1 MSSVDPTTS
10 TTGGSTRT
18 RTRPVVDAQIHIWH
32 NEDVEHPWQP
42 EWRTYAHRGGIS
54 PSVQELIAEMD
65 AAGVDRAILVP
76 PSFSGDDNTASFAA
90 AERYPDRFAV
100 MARPP
105 MPELDTDFHRWREQP
120 GTLGVRVT
128 FNREFSIKWLEDGTA
143 ERLWSALEDADLPV
157 MAFAPT
163 RVLNL
168 IPGLEKHPNLR
179 LIIDHAGLPTHKPP
193 ISVERLVDEAIGLAR
208 FSNVAVKAS
217 AFPCALDE
225 AYPFPTAQR
234 LTRRLVDAF
243 GPERVF
249 WGTDLTR
256 LPCSYSEGVRYL
268 SEAGGLTEEELDL
281 VMGQGLLNW
290 LGWPGER

>member
-1 MSSVDPTTS
+1 
-10 TTGGSTRT
+10 
-18 RTRPVVDAQIHIWH
+18 
-32 NEDVEHPWQP
+32 
-42 EWRTYAHRGGIS
+42 
-54 PSVQELIAEMD
+54 
-65 AAGVDRAILVP
+65 
-76 PSFSGDDNTASFAA
+76 
-90 AERYPDRFAV
+90 
-100 MARPP
+100 
-105 MPELDTDFHRWREQP
+105 
-120 GTLGVRVT
+120 
-128 FNREFSIKWLEDGTA
+128 
-143 ERLWSALEDADLPV
+143 
-157 MAFAPT
+157 
-163 RVLNL
+163 
-168 IPGLEKHPNLR
+168 
-179 LIIDHAGLPTHKPP
+179 
-193 ISVERLVDEAIGLAR
+193 
-208 FSNVAVKAS
+208 VAVKAS